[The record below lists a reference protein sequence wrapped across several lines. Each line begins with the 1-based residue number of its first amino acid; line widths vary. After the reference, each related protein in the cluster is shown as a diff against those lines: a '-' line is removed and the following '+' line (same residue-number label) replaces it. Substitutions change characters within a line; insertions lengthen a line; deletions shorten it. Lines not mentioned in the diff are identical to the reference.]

1 MFEQQ
6 WLEVD
11 SGNRKLRVGVREGTG
26 QGQAEHRP
34 RSHRPTIILLHG
46 VTRCWRDFE
55 PVVPF
60 LSHDW
65 TIFGLDHRGHGD
77 SDRADRYL
85 VADYASDL
93 IELLEKKSFGNSVVL
108 VGHSLGAMVAA
119 IAASKVP
126 ELVRAVVLEDPPFE
140 TMGASIRGTTWQRLF
155 EGMLSVCA
163 QGGSIDQISQRL
175 GSIKLPQADGTS
187 VELKQLRTDEAL
199 RWGASCLS
207 RLDPRVLDPLISGR
221 WLEGLDWSSVAQ
233 GIRCPAVLLQADFG
247 AGGALSDSD
256 AKSFSEACQGS
267 EWIRFPGKNHQL
279 HGTIPGEIASVVN
292 RFLTE

>member
-11 SGNRKLRVGVREGTG
+11 SGHRKLRVGVREGTG

-93 IELLEKKSFGNSVVL
+93 IELLEKNPSATQWCS
-108 VGHSLGAMVAA
+108 
-119 IAASKVP
+119 
-126 ELVRAVVLEDPPFE
+126 
-140 TMGASIRGTTWQRLF
+140 
-155 EGMLSVCA
+155 
-163 QGGSIDQISQRL
+163 
-175 GSIKLPQADGTS
+175 
-187 VELKQLRTDEAL
+187 
-199 RWGASCLS
+199 
-207 RLDPRVLDPLISGR
+207 
-221 WLEGLDWSSVAQ
+221 
-233 GIRCPAVLLQADFG
+233 
-247 AGGALSDSD
+247 
-256 AKSFSEACQGS
+256 
-267 EWIRFPGKNHQL
+267 
-279 HGTIPGEIASVVN
+279 
-292 RFLTE
+292 